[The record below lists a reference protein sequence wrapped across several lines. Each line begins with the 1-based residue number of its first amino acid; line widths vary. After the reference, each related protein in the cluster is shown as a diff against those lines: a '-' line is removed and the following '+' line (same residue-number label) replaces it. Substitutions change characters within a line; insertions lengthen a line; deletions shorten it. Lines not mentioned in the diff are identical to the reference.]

1 MQNLPP
7 TNVNWAPPPGM
18 PPLPAGW
25 IAEWDTNYNAW
36 YFANI
41 ETGTSQWQFPGTT
54 PVLSP
59 HESPNLSQYD
69 QDAELAARLQ
79 AEENSHTPSGIHSQI
94 HSLESDAALALRLQ
108 NESENSDAALAARLQ
123 NQSLENDAAL
133 AASLQNGTY
142 ESDAALA
149 ARLQNGTIESD
160 AALAARLQ
168 NGGVKNSTMES
179 DAALAARLQ
188 GGAIDSD
195 AAMAARLQAEED
207 ARNSSRP
214 SGRHGGRESRP
225 EYHDYYGPDDEI
237 RPELPARPQS
247 GGNMFDKLT
256 NKLNSHVSASG
267 QPNKYPAPSGP
278 PPKKVRWGNAE
289 AHLGAISG
297 MVKDRLKNKNKEGR
311 HD

>member
-1 MQNLPP
+1 MQNIPP
-7 TNVNWAPPPGM
+7 NNVNWAPPPGM

-25 IAEWDTNYNAW
+25 IAEWDNNYNAW

-41 ETGTSQWQFPGTT
+41 ESGTSQWQFPGTT
-54 PVLSP
+54 PVLSH
-59 HESPNLSQYD
+59 HESPNPSQYD

-79 AEENSHTPSGIHSQI
+79 AEENSHTPSGNHSHHQSQNY
-94 HSLESDAALALRLQ
+94 SLESDAALALRLQ

-123 NQSLENDAAL
+123 NQSLESDAAL

-149 ARLQNGTIESD
+149 ARLQNGTMESD

-168 NGGVKNSTMES
+168 NGTV
-179 DAALAARLQ
+179 
-188 GGAIDSD
+188 DSD

-214 SGRHGGRESRP
+214 SGRHGRPESRP
-225 EYHDYYGPDDEI
+225 EHYGYYSPNDEI
-237 RPELPARPQS
+237 PPELPTRPQS

-256 NKLNSHVSASG
+256 NKLNSHASANG
-267 QPNKYPAPSGP
+267 QPNKYAAPSGP
-278 PPKKVRWGNAE
+278 PPKKASF
-289 AHLGAISG
+289 GAISG